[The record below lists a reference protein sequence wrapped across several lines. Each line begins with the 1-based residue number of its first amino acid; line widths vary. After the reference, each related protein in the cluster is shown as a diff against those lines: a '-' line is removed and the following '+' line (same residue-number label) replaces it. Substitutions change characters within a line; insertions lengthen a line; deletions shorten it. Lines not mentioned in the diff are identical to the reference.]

1 MEKMQLGLELETQLF
16 LLSVLIGF
24 AMGAVYDI
32 FRMVRIATKS
42 GRILTFVCDVVYT
55 VLFWF
60 VLFTFCTGLTGQIRV
75 FALFGML
82 TGAVMERLSLGN
94 LAVRAFG
101 RLWRWLLRKI
111 FAPLKGF
118 ITKLIRK
125 IRSLFVKIA

>member
-1 MEKMQLGLELETQLF
+1 MQLGLELEPQLF

-101 RLWRWLLRKI
+101 RLWRWFLKWV
-111 FAPLKGF
+111 FGPVKGF

-125 IRSLFVKIA
+125 IRGLFVKIA

>member
-16 LLSVLIGF
+16 LLSVLTGF

-32 FRMVRIATKS
+32 FRMVRMISKS

-94 LAVRAFG
+94 LLVRAFR
-101 RLWRWLLRKI
+101 RLWKW
-111 FAPLKGF
+111 FLKRVFGPVKCF
-118 ITKLIRK
+118 ITKLIGK

>member
-32 FRMVRIATKS
+32 FRMVRIATRS

-101 RLWRWLLRKI
+101 RLWRWLLRKV
-111 FAPLKGF
+111 FGPVKGF